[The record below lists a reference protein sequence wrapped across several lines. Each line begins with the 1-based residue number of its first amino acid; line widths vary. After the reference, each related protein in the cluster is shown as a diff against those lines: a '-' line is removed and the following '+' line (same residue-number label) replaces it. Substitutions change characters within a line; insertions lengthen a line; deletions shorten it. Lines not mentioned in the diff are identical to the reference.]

1 MLEESAYVRE
11 QNNKRVWAVS
21 LGISLFCCVI
31 FSGMIVYYVST
42 LGNTLNTIDNRLAT
56 LESRGVLPSLPP
68 SAAAVP
74 MPESDIP
81 SAAPLAEPA
90 SLHQETVPSAPPP
103 SNEAPPAAPEQQGPP
118 QMSLPP
124 GPEAP
129 IPSELP

>member
-1 MLEESAYVRE
+1 MLEESTYVRE

-21 LGISLFCCVI
+21 LGISVFCCVI

-42 LGNTLNTIDNRLAT
+42 LGKTLNTIDNRLAT

-74 MPESDIP
+74 MPEIDMP
-81 SAAPLAEPA
+81 SAAPLEAEPV
-90 SLHQETVPSAPPP
+90 SMQQETVPAAPPP
-103 SNEAPPAAPEQQGPP
+103 SNEAPPAPEQQGP

-124 GPEAP
+124 GAETP